1 MSDDMIHHGSSA
13 TGKHENLRSM
23 QEVAMNDRNASEMLR
38 TYNIAWWGNNYYDV
52 NELGHISVCPDPD
65 VPEARVDL
73 AKLVKD
79 MQKESHQRLPALFCF
94 PQILQHRLRSINAA
108 FKQARESFGY
118 EGGYFLVYPIKVNQ
132 HRRVIESLANSG
144 EPLGLEAGSK
154 AELMAVLGHAG
165 MTRTVIVCNGY
176 KDREYIRLALIGEKL
191 GHKVYLVI
199 EKMSEIRLVL
209 EEAERLNVV
218 PRLGVRARLA
228 SQGSGKWQSSGGE
241 KSKFGL
247 AAVQVLQLVEM
258 LREAGRLDSLQLLH
272 FHLGSQLANIRDIAT
287 GVRESARFYV
297 ELHKLGV
304 NIQCFDVGGGLGV
317 DYEGTR
323 SQSDCSVNY
332 GLNEYANN
340 VIWGIGDACNEHGL
354 PHPTVI
360 TESGRAVTAH
370 HTVLV
375 SNIIGVERNEFSD
388 PTEPEEDAPRALE
401 SLWSTWKE
409 IKQPG
414 KRRSLR
420 EWLHDSQMDLHDV
433 HTQYTHGM
441 LDLTQRA
448 KAEQL
453 YLSICQMIQ
462 EQLDP
467 SNRAHRPIIDELQE
481 RMADKLYVNFSL
493 FQSMPD
499 AWGIDQLFPVM
510 PLEGLNKP
518 PERRAVVLDIT
529 CDSDGTIDHY
539 VDGDGIAT
547 TMPMPPYDPENPPLL
562 GFFMVGAYQEILGNM
577 HNLFGDTSTVDVFVF
592 QDGTVEIEESD
603 EGNTVADM
611 LEYVQLDP
619 KVLMTRF
626 RDQVKET
633 DLDTELQAQFL
644 EEFETGLYGYTY
656 LEDEE

>member
-1 MSDDMIHHGSSA
+1 MSDDMIENGSSA
-13 TGKHENLRSM
+13 TGKREYLRSM

-73 AKLVKD
+73 ARLVKE
-79 MQKESHQRLPALFCF
+79 MQQDNQRLPALFCF
-94 PQILQHRLRSINAA
+94 PQILQNRLRSINAA
-108 FKQARESFGY
+108 FRRARESFGY

-132 HRRVIESLANSG
+132 HRRVIESLVNSG

-199 EKMSEIRLVL
+199 EKMSEIKLVL
-209 EEAERLNVV
+209 EEAEKLNVV

-354 PHPTVI
+354 PHPMVI

-375 SNIIGVERNEFSD
+375 SNIIGVERNEFSE
-388 PTEPEEDAPRALE
+388 PTPPEEDDPRALE
-401 SLWSTWKE
+401 SLWSTWQE
-409 IKQPG
+409 IKMPG
-414 KRRSLR
+414 TRRSLR

-441 LDLTQRA
+441 LNLTQRA

-453 YLSICQMIQ
+453 YLSICQQIQ
-462 EQLDP
+462 QQLDP

-499 AWGIDQLFPVM
+499 AWGIDQLFPVL
-510 PLEGLNKP
+510 PLEGLDKL
-518 PERRAVVLDIT
+518 PERRAVLLDIT
-529 CDSDGTIDHY
+529 CDSDGTIAHY
-539 VDGDGIAT
+539 IDGDGIAT

-562 GFFMVGAYQEILGNM
+562 GFFMIGAYQEILGNM
-577 HNLFGDTSTVDVFVF
+577 HNLFGDTATVDVYVF
-592 QDGTVEIEESD
+592 QDGSIELEESD

-619 KVLMTRF
+619 EVLMARF

-633 DLDTELQAQFL
+633 NLPADIQSQFL
-644 EEFETGLYGYTY
+644 DEFESGLYGYTY
-656 LEDEE
+656 LEDA

>member
-1 MSDDMIHHGSSA
+1 MSDDMKKMMGSSA
-13 TGKHENLRSM
+13 GEQGGLRSM
-23 QEVAMNDRNASEMLR
+23 QEVAISDRDASRMLR

-73 AKLVKD
+73 AKLVK
-79 MQKESHQRLPALFCF
+79 EREAEGQRLPALFCF

-108 FKQARESFGY
+108 FKRARGSYGY
-118 EGGYFLVYPIKVNQ
+118 NGDYFLVYPIKVNQ
-132 HRRVIESLANSG
+132 HKRVIESLINSG

-154 AELMAVLGHAG
+154 AELMAVLAHAG
-165 MTRTVIVCNGY
+165 MTRSVIVCNGY
-176 KDREYIRLALIGEKL
+176 KDREYIRLALIGEKM
-191 GHKVYLVI
+191 GHKVYLVL
-199 EKMSEIRLVL
+199 EKMTEVKLVL

-218 PRLGVRARLA
+218 PRLGIRARLA

-247 AAVQVLQLVEM
+247 SATQVLQLVDIM
-258 LREAGRLDSLQLLH
+258 RDAGRMESLQLLH
-272 FHLGSQLANIRDIAT
+272 FHLGSQMANIRDIAT

-297 ELHKLGV
+297 ELAKLGV

-340 VIWGIGDACNEHGL
+340 VIWAIGAACDEHDL

-375 SNIIGVERNEFSD
+375 SNIIGVERNEFS
-388 PTEPEEDAPRALE
+388 EPQPPVEDAPRPIV
-401 SLWSTWKE
+401 SMWDTWQE
-409 IKQPG
+409 MHEPNN
-414 KRRSLR
+414 RRSLR
-420 EWLHDSQMDLHDV
+420 EWLHDSQMDLFDI
-433 HTQYTHGM
+433 HTGYSQGIY
-441 LDLTQRA
+441 DLTQRA
-448 KAEQL
+448 WAEQL
-453 YLSICQMIQ
+453 YLSICHYIQ
-462 EQLDP
+462 QHLDP

-481 RMADKLYVNFSL
+481 RMADKIYVNFSL

-499 AWGIDQLFPVM
+499 AWGIDQLFPVL
-510 PLEGLNKP
+510 PLEGLNKV
-518 PERRAVVLDIT
+518 PERRAVLLDIT

-539 VDGDGIAT
+539 IDGDGIAT
-547 TMPMPPYDPENPPLL
+547 TMPMPQYDVDNPPML

-577 HNLFGDTSTVDVFVF
+577 HNLFGDTEAVDVFAF
-592 QDGTVEIEESD
+592 SDGSVEVQLSD
-603 EGNTVADM
+603 EGDTVADM
-611 LEYVQLDP
+611 LEYVQLNP
-619 KVLMTRF
+619 AELLTHF
-626 RDQVKET
+626 RNQIKQS
-633 DLDTELQAQFL
+633 DLDEELRAQFL
-644 EEFETGLYGYTY
+644 EEFEAGLYGYTY
-656 LEDEE
+656 LEDE

>member
-13 TGKHENLRSM
+13 TGKHDNLRSM

-73 AKLVKD
+73 ARLVKD
-79 MQKESHQRLPALFCF
+79 MQKDHHQRLPALFCF

-118 EGGYFLVYPIKVNQ
+118 KGGYFLVYPIKVNQ
-132 HRRVIESLANSG
+132 HRRVIESLVNSG

-154 AELMAVLGHAG
+154 AELMAVLSHAG

-199 EKMSEIRLVL
+199 EKMSEIQLVL
-209 EEAERLNVV
+209 EEAERLQVV

-228 SQGSGKWQSSGGE
+228 SQGAGKWQSSGGE

-375 SNIIGVERNEFSD
+375 SNIIGVERNEFSE
-388 PTEPEEDAPRALE
+388 PTEPKEGAPRMLE
-401 SLWSTWKE
+401 SLWSTWRE

-448 KAEQL
+448 EAEQL

-462 EQLDP
+462 AQLDP

-499 AWGIDQLFPVM
+499 AWGIDQLFPVL
-510 PLEGLNKP
+510 PLEGLDKP
-518 PERRAVVLDIT
+518 PERRAVLLDIT
-529 CDSDGTIDHY
+529 CDSDGSIDHY

-562 GFFMVGAYQEILGNM
+562 GFFMIGAYQEILGNM

-603 EGNTVADM
+603 PGNTVADM

-619 KVLMTRF
+619 KVMMTRF
-626 RDQVKET
+626 RDQVKES
-633 DLDTELQAQFL
+633 DFDAELQAQFL
-644 EEFETGLYGYTY
+644 AEFETGLYGYTY
-656 LEDEE
+656 LEDED

>member
-1 MSDDMIHHGSSA
+1 MSDDMSMVSPSSA
-13 TGKHENLRSM
+13 GEHGVLRSM
-23 QEVAMNDRNASEMLR
+23 QEVAMSSQEASKMLR

-73 AKLVKD
+73 AELVKAREA
-79 MQKESHQRLPALFCF
+79 QGQRLPALFCF
-94 PQILQHRLRSINAA
+94 PQILQHRLRSI
-108 FKQARESFGY
+108 
-118 EGGYFLVYPIKVNQ
+118 
-132 HRRVIESLANSG
+132 HSG

-154 AELMAVLGHAG
+154 AELMAVLAHAG
-165 MTRTVIVCNGY
+165 MTRSVIVCNGY
-176 KDREYIRLALIGEKL
+176 KDREYIRLALVGEKM

-199 EKMSEIRLVL
+199 EKMSEIAIVL

-247 AAVQVLQLVEM
+247 AATQVLQLVEI
-258 LREAGRLDSLQLLH
+258 LRAAGHLESLQLLH
-272 FHLGSQLANIRDIAT
+272 FHLGSQMANIRDIAT

-340 VIWGIGDACNEHGL
+340 IIWAIGDACEENGL

-375 SNIIGVERNEFSD
+375 SNIIGVERNEY
-388 PTEPEEDAPRALE
+388 TEATPPAEDAARPLQSMWETWLE
-401 SLWSTWKE
+401 MHET
-409 IKQPG
+409 G
-414 KRRSLR
+414 NRRSLR
-420 EWLHDSQMDLHDV
+420 EWLHDSQMDLHDI
-433 HTQYTHGM
+433 HIGYSSGTFNLQE
-441 LDLTQRA
+441 RA
-448 KAEQL
+448 WAEQL
-453 YLSICQMIQ
+453 YLNMCHEVQK
-462 EQLDP
+462 QLDP

-481 RMADKLYVNFSL
+481 RMADKIYVNFSL

-510 PLEGLNKP
+510 PLEGLNKS
-518 PERRAVVLDIT
+518 PERRAVLLDIT
-529 CDSDGTIDHY
+529 CDSDGAIDHY

-547 TMPMPPYDPENPPLL
+547 TMPMPEYDPENPPML

-577 HNLFGDTSTVDVFVF
+577 HNLFGDTEAVDVFVF
-592 QDGTVEIEESD
+592 PDGSVEVELSD
-603 EGNTVADM
+603 EGDTVADM
-611 LEYVQLDP
+611 LQYVQLDP
-619 KVLMTRF
+619 NTLLTQF
-626 RDQVKET
+626 RDQVKNT
-633 DLDTELQAQFL
+633 GLDDALQQQFL
-644 EEFETGLYGYTY
+644 EEFEAGLYGYTY
-656 LEDEE
+656 LEDE

>member
-1 MSDDMIHHGSSA
+1 MSEDMPIQRPSVAGDNLS
-13 TGKHENLRSM
+13 LRSM
-23 QEVAMNDRNASEMLR
+23 QEVAMNDRNASKMLR
-38 TYNIAWWGNNYYDV
+38 TYNVAYWGNNYFDV

-65 VPEARVDL
+65 VPHARVDL
-73 AKLVKD
+73 AELVKER
-79 MQKESHQRLPALFCF
+79 QKDGQRLPALFCF

-108 FKQARESFGY
+108 FKRARESFGY

-132 HRRVIESLANSG
+132 HRRVIESLVNSG

-154 AELMAVLGHAG
+154 AELMAVLAHAG
-165 MTRTVIVCNGY
+165 MTRSVIVCNGY
-176 KDREYIRLALIGEKL
+176 KDREYVRLALIGEKL

-199 EKMSEIRLVL
+199 EKMSEIQMVL
-209 EEAERLNVV
+209 EEAERLNVI

-228 SQGSGKWQSSGGE
+228 SQGAGKWKSSGGE

-247 AAVQVLQLVEM
+247 AAIQVLKLVET

-375 SNIIGVERNEFSD
+375 SNVIGVERNEFC
-388 PTEPEEDAPRALE
+388 EPVPPVEDAPRALE
-401 SLWSTWKE
+401 SMWETWQE
-409 IKQPG
+409 MNEPEN
-414 KRRSLR
+414 RRSLR

-433 HTQYTHGM
+433 HTQYAHGM
-441 LDLTQRA
+441 LDLTKRA
-448 KAEQL
+448 YAEQL
-453 YLSICQMIQ
+453 YLNICNKIQ
-462 EQLDP
+462 QQLDP

-481 RMADKLYVNFSL
+481 RMADKFYVNFSL

-499 AWGIDQLFPVM
+499 AWGIDQLFPVL
-510 PLEGLNKP
+510 PLEGLDKP
-518 PERRAVVLDIT
+518 PEGRAVLLDIT

-539 VDGDGIAT
+539 IDGDGVAT

-577 HNLFGDTSTVDVFVF
+577 HNLFGDTASVDVFVF
-592 QDGTVEIEESD
+592 PDGSVETELSD
-603 EGNTVADM
+603 EGDSVADM

-619 KVLMTRF
+619 IALLAKF

-633 DLDTELQAQFL
+633 DLDAELQAQFV
-644 EEFETGLYGYTY
+644 EEFEAGLYGYTY
-656 LEDEE
+656 LEDE

>member
-1 MSDDMIHHGSSA
+1 MSDDMIHQGSSA
-13 TGKHENLRSM
+13 TGKYENLRSM
-23 QEVAMNDRNASEMLR
+23 QEVAMNDQNASEMLR

-73 AKLVKD
+73 AKLVKEL
-79 MQKESHQRLPALFCF
+79 QEERHQRLPALFCF

-108 FKQARESFGY
+108 FKRARESFGY
-118 EGGYFLVYPIKVNQ
+118 QGDYFLVYPIKVNQ
-132 HRRVIESLANSG
+132 HRRVIESLVNSG
-144 EPLGLEAGSK
+144 EPMGLEAGSK

-176 KDREYIRLALIGEKL
+176 KDREYIRLALVGEKL

-199 EKMSEIRLVL
+199 EKMSEIKLVL

-247 AAVQVLQLVEM
+247 AAAQVLQLVEM
-258 LREAGRLDSLQLLH
+258 LRDAGRLESLQLLH

-340 VIWGIGDACNEHGL
+340 VIWGIGDACNEYGL

-375 SNIIGVERNEFSD
+375 SNIIGVERNEFSE
-388 PTEPEEDAPRALE
+388 PSAPEEDAPRALE
-401 SLWSTWKE
+401 SLWSTWQE

-414 KRRSLR
+414 NRRSLR

-453 YLSICQMIQ
+453 YLSICQKIQ
-462 EQLDP
+462 QQLDP

-510 PLEGLNKP
+510 PLEGLDKQ
-518 PERRAVVLDIT
+518 PERRAVLLDIT
-529 CDSDGTIDHY
+529 CDSDGSIDHY
-539 VDGDGIAT
+539 IDGDGIAT
-547 TMPMPPYDPENPPLL
+547 TMPMPPYDAENPPLL

-577 HNLFGDTSTVDVFVF
+577 HNLFGDTATVDVFVF
-592 QDGTVEIEESD
+592 QDGTIEIDESD

-619 KVLMTRF
+619 EVLLARF
-626 RDQVKET
+626 RDQVKGT
-633 DLDTELQAQFL
+633 DLDAALQAQFL
-644 EEFETGLYGYTY
+644 EEFENGLYGYTY
-656 LEDEE
+656 LEDE